1 MRCFSVFVMNTSV
14 IALIIKTPIKT
25 ITKNSSKSMSFVIS
39 NAIRI
44 QMAIASVIFSEVI
57 IL

>member
-44 QMAIASVIFSEVI
+44 QMAIPSVIFSEVI